1 MSYYGKG
8 FGRFGQF
15 KSKKQTEFKGLTK
28 VKKTSTPVPKK
39 KPVEKEFKKLTREE
53 IFEKDVE
60 AKKEF
65 LIKRGFTPRGKDI
78 QREVNN
84 YINKHPLRESNVNEK
99 EITRVLE
106 FRQAKIN
113 AFKKRRK
120 KDG

>member
-99 EITRVLE
+99 EITRFLE

>member
-39 KPVEKEFKKLTREE
+39 KPVEKQFKKLTDEE
-53 IFEKDVE
+53 IIERGAE
-60 AKKEF
+60 AKIESM
-65 LIKRGFTPRGKDI
+65 IRRGYTPRGKDI

-84 YINKHPLRESNVNEK
+84 YLNNHPLRESNINEK
-99 EITRVLE
+99 GRKRFLE

-113 AFKKRRK
+113 ALKKEK